1 MDKRISLILN
11 IVLLIAVAVLYY
23 LHFSACNNTCTT
35 TESTVDSTTTAVPVV
50 APPKEI
56 KASKIVYINSDV
68 LNEKYEF
75 VKDLVASAKVK
86 QQRLESVYQKKGQEF
101 QQKYAELEQKANQGL
116 LSENQTKTAQEELEK
131 GKAELDN
138 MEAQLQQLQDEF
150 QKSNDEVRKTVI
162 DYIKEYNKT
171 GQYNYILTYTEGPG
185 GIVLLANDSLDITD
199 DIIDGLNA
207 QYRAKKK
214 K

>member
-1 MDKRISLILN
+1 MNKNFSLILN
-11 IVLLIAVAVLYY
+11 IILVIAVIILYY

-35 TESTVDSTTTAVPVV
+35 STSTSDSTVAEKPIIM
-50 APPKEI
+50 APKEI

-68 LNEKYEF
+68 LNEKYDF
-75 VKDLVASAKVK
+75 VKDLVASAQTK

-101 QQKYAELEQKANQGL
+101 QQKYADFQQKASAGL
-116 LSENQTKTAQEELEK
+116 LSENQTKNAQEELTK
-131 GKAELDN
+131 GKEELDN
-138 MEAQLQQLQDEF
+138 MEAQLQELQNEF
-150 QKSNDEVRKTVI
+150 QKSNDEVRKTVV
-162 DYIKEYNKT
+162 DYVKEYNKT

-185 GIVLLANDSLDITD
+185 GIVLLANDSLDITS

-207 QYRAKKK
+207 QYKAKKK